1 MEEIRIYHSIWKNAA
16 VIAVCFVFVG
26 LGMLCLLDGKNTF
39 KLWISI
45 LFFVLGGMFV
55 AFLLFRQRLFNKP
68 FYIITDKYIYVDT
81 GLKKWEVKFSDVEE
95 FYLRKLKTSEMI
107 VIRYKK
113 DIEVKKMKES
123 SGLDRTF
130 RKINEKMIGSQEALI
145 ADDLTMS
152 PEQLCELFNLRLKQ
166 QIPL

>member
-45 LFFVLGGMFV
+45 LFFGLGGMFV

-95 FYLRKLKTSEMI
+95 FYIK
-107 VIRYKK
+107 
-113 DIEVKKMKES
+113 
-123 SGLDRTF
+123 
-130 RKINEKMIGSQEALI
+130 
-145 ADDLTMS
+145 
-152 PEQLCELFNLRLKQ
+152 
-166 QIPL
+166 